1 MKFAVSTTKLF
12 YDSREEI
19 ERLAGLGFTFQP
31 VAPNP
36 RHAGRSLPMRI
47 AGHPMVTLSTM
58 DALLDFARDHGGRVA
73 LDMAENEIVLLNG

>member
-31 VAPNP
+31 VAPSP
-36 RHAGRSLPMRI
+36 RHTARSLPMRI
-47 AGHPMVTLSTM
+47 AGHPMVTLATM
-58 DALLDFARDHGGRVA
+58 DALMEFARRHGGRVA